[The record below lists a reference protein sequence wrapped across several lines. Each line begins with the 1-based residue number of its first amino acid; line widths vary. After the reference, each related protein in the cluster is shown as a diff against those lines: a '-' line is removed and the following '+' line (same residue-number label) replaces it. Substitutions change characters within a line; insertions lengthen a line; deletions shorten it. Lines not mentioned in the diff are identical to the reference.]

1 MSLSKALFVFLALLS
16 LAFSRNLQT
25 ATNNANSIETPSF
38 LAEVE
43 QALATATP
51 NNAKLDFLIDID
63 PDIVI

>member
-1 MSLSKALFVFLALLS
+1 MSLSKTLVVLLAVLS

-25 ATNNANSIETPSF
+25 ATTDANSIESPSF

-63 PDIVI
+63 PDIVS